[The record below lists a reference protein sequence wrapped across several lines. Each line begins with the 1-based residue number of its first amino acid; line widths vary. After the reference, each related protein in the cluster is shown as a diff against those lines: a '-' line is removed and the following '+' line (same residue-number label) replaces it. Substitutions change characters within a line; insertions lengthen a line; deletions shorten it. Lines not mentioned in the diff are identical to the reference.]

1 MFEQIN
7 KELEELQQGIY
18 RAKKIESMLSSLHKQ
33 MDSQVSKQY
42 DLKQKLEKENLDV
55 ERISKR
61 GITSL
66 FYTILGSREK
76 QIEKERQEALAAQLK
91 YDDITR
97 QIEDTKRQI
106 FNLRSELSEFR
117 DCERKFNTL
126 FQEKYTL
133 LKQHDS
139 ENAKKITE
147 LEQKI
152 SLYKANLKEISEAI
166 SAGNRVMHSLDRAAK
181 SLDSAEGWGK
191 WDMWGGGG
199 LITNMVKHS
208 HIDDARDAASEVQ
221 MLLNRFR
228 TELTDVKISSQITI
242 DIEGFTKFADFFFD
256 GLISDW
262 VVQSRIH
269 DSQDSVYN
277 VKGQVNSVIR
287 KLDQMQNNDKR
298 QLERLED
305 ELSTLITKA

>member
-18 RAKKIESMLSSLHKQ
+18 RYRRIDSMLKNLQ
-33 MDSQVSKQY
+33 AQLDSQESKQY
-42 DLKQKLEKENLDV
+42 DLEQELKKENLDV
-55 ERISKR
+55 EKVNKMGVSA
-61 GITSL
+61 L
-66 FYTILGSREK
+66 FHTILGNREK

-91 YDDITR
+91 YDDITE

-106 FNLRSELSEFR
+106 SELRSERSELR
-117 DCERKFNTL
+117 DYESKFNAL
-126 FQEKYTL
+126 YQQKYAM
-133 LKQHDS
+133 LKQNN
-139 ENAKKITE
+139 ENAEKITE

-166 SAGNRVMHSLDRAAK
+166 SAGNSVIHSLTRVAG

-199 LITNMVKHS
+199 LITDLVKHS

-228 TELTDVKISSQITI
+228 TELTDVKISSQISI
-242 DIEGFTKFADFFFD
+242 DVDGFVKFADFFFD

-269 DSQDSVYN
+269 DSQASVDQ
-277 VKGQVNSVIR
+277 VMGQVNSVIR
-287 KLDQMQNNDKR
+287 KLSQMQSDDKR
-298 QLERLED
+298 GLENLEY
-305 ELSTLITKA
+305 ELTTLITKA

>member
-18 RAKKIESMLSSLHKQ
+18 RYRRIDSMLKNLQ
-33 MDSQVSKQY
+33 TQLDSQESRQY
-42 DLKQKLEKENLDV
+42 DLEQELKKENLDV
-55 ERISKR
+55 EKINKMGVSA
-61 GITSL
+61 L
-66 FYTILGSREK
+66 FHTILGNREK

-91 YDDITR
+91 YDDITE

-106 FNLRSELSEFR
+106 SELRSERSELR
-117 DCERKFNTL
+117 DYESKFNAL
-126 FQEKYTL
+126 YQQKYAM
-133 LKQHDS
+133 LKQNN
-139 ENAKKITE
+139 ENAEKITE

-166 SAGNRVMHSLDRAAK
+166 SAGNSVIHSLTRVAG

-199 LITNMVKHS
+199 LITDLVKHS

-228 TELTDVKISSQITI
+228 TELTDVKISSQISI
-242 DIEGFTKFADFFFD
+242 DVDGFVKFADFFFD

-269 DSQDSVYN
+269 DSQASVDQ
-277 VKGQVNSVIR
+277 VMGQVNSVIR
-287 KLDQMQNNDKR
+287 KLSQMQSDDKR
-298 QLERLED
+298 GLENLEY
-305 ELSTLITKA
+305 ELTTLITKA

>member
-133 LKQHDS
+133 LKQQDS

-166 SAGNRVMHSLDRAAK
+166 SAGNRVMHSLDRA
-181 SLDSAEGWGK
+181 SESHDSA
-191 WDMWGGGG
+191 
-199 LITNMVKHS
+199 
-208 HIDDARDAASEVQ
+208 
-221 MLLNRFR
+221 
-228 TELTDVKISSQITI
+228 
-242 DIEGFTKFADFFFD
+242 
-256 GLISDW
+256 
-262 VVQSRIH
+262 
-269 DSQDSVYN
+269 
-277 VKGQVNSVIR
+277 
-287 KLDQMQNNDKR
+287 
-298 QLERLED
+298 
-305 ELSTLITKA
+305 